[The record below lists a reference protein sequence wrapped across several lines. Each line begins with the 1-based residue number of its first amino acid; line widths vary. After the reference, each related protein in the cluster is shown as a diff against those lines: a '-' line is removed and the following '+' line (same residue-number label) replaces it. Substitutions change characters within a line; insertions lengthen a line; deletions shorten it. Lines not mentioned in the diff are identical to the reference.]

1 MPPCSFTGIRNRA
14 IGKHHPSYRLIR
26 MKRTDLSWH
35 GPLMTLRCSPHCV
48 HLQLAQAENEG
59 AFAPTIGG
67 SSSQSIFVSPSQVS
81 VPSPP
86 STLSSP
92 RSPSNTSSPP
102 APARLSAPDPPHIAL
117 GPSSPMIVSAYGDPV
132 MSSKLLSVSE
142 PQYSTAVPSTRST
155 TRSND
160 LVNAAVSVPPPPPM
174 TSSPR
179 KPSMTLFPSSPI
191 RTSFSFDPK

>member
-1 MPPCSFTGIRNRA
+1 MG
-14 IGKHHPSYRLIR
+14 
-26 MKRTDLSWH
+26 LS
-35 GPLMTLRCSPHCV
+35 TLRCSPHCV

-59 AFAPTIGG
+59 ALAPTIGG

-117 GPSSPMIVSAYGDPV
+117 GPSSP
-132 MSSKLLSVSE
+132 
-142 PQYSTAVPSTRST
+142 
-155 TRSND
+155 
-160 LVNAAVSVPPPPPM
+160 
-174 TSSPR
+174 
-179 KPSMTLFPSSPI
+179 I
-191 RTSFSFDPK
+191 RTSFSFDPKRFSIDSSVSPPK